1 MIERFEE
8 LKMEIKVIQDR
19 ARVDIPMCREM
30 SNYKNIKVRIRR
42 NALKG
47 IDPRIDL
54 VPSPPN
60 RNSECVFSNELN
72 LSTIDPPSNRMQR
85 TLEVIEIEDQNFYGS
100 QSNTDC
106 ITIGG
111 NSKPSVLHQ
120 VKAQTCLV
128 PDWFRV
134 AIHSEIILARTFT
147 VRLIIKT
154 YLVLI

>member
-85 TLEVIEIEDQNFYGS
+85 TLEVIEIEDQN
-100 QSNTDC
+100 
-106 ITIGG
+106 
-111 NSKPSVLHQ
+111 L
-120 VKAQTCLV
+120 
-128 PDWFRV
+128 
-134 AIHSEIILARTFT
+134 
-147 VRLIIKT
+147 
-154 YLVLI
+154 